1 MIAALPAEQAYTA
14 LRAALALQW
23 IGGRSAS
30 ARLICREGESLP
42 PRSLGG
48 LMNLVTAPRV
58 QVLGR
63 EELAFF
69 ASLDAGARA
78 SLLERLLSAPVG
90 ATVVCGESPLTEEF
104 ARYADRHDTPLWQ
117 TTSTPGEVLDRLSEY
132 QHELD
137 ASSTVL
143 HGVFLEV
150 YGLGVM
156 LSGESSTGKSEL
168 ALELLSRGHRLIA
181 DDAPKLTRVAPQVI
195 EGTCPDALRNF
206 LEVRGLGI
214 LNVRRMF
221 GDSAIKRNKRLRLIV
236 HLVRLEETSLPAE
249 VRLSGARATRYILDV
264 AIPEITLPIAPGRN
278 LAVLVECAVRDHI
291 LRLGGYNAERDL
303 MKRLQDE
310 MTGGA
315 A

>member
-1 MIAALPAEQAYTA
+1 MIAALPAEHAFV
-14 LRAALALQW
+14 ALQGPLELRW
-23 IGGRSAS
+23 LGGRGGAS
-30 ARLICREGESLP
+30 RLLCQAGECLP

-48 LMNLVTAPRV
+48 LMNLVNPPRV

-63 EELAFF
+63 EELGFLA
-69 ASLDAGARA
+69 ALDGTARTA
-78 SLLERLLSAPVG
+78 LFDRLLAAPLG
-90 ATVVCGESPLTEEF
+90 AMILCG
-104 ARYADRHDTPLWQ
+104 DTPLATELQ
-117 TTSTPGEVLDRLSEY
+117 TAADRLSTPLWHSPASPGEVLDRLSDY

-137 ASSTVL
+137 ATSTVL

-156 LSGESSTGKSEL
+156 LTGESSTGKSEL

-195 EGTCPDALRNF
+195 EGTCPESLRNF

-221 GDSAIKRNKRLRLIV
+221 GDSAVKRNKRLRLIV
-236 HLVRLEETSLPAE
+236 NLARLEETMLAPE
-249 VRLSGARATRYILDV
+249 VRLQGARTTRYILDV
-264 AIPEITLPIAPGRN
+264 AIPAITLPIAPGRN

-291 LRLGGYNAERDL
+291 LRLSGYNADQDL
-303 MKRLQDE
+303 MERLQLE
-310 MTGGA
+310 MTA
-315 A
+315 HTS